1 MIFYITESIGGTRWK
16 KGQKIKNEH
25 VKVGIASDVEKRLKE
40 YEIVLPYISA
50 VRQIVVRKSFARNLE
65 KMFKYYLREFRLSNS
80 ECYSIS
86 PKQAIFFLS
95 RCFIS
100 NGKVI
105 INAFAKNNKYLFYL
119 DSIYFG
125 KKIPLFFLNRVR
137 RFKKNSYD
145 RKYEIEI
152 IKEWGRKRTR
162 SFLEEINKSN
172 YEEII
177 EDKYNFSK
185 NILYHF
191 LKVRLN
197 RIQDQINT
205 WNSYNEN
212 NSNKDYI
219 KAEDIFEFFS
229 QQLFHVLRE
238 YNTVFKKNKKKRK
251 VFIKDFVFFE
261 KKLKNGL
268 LLLPNERQGYVAQR
282 IFARYFYS
290 LSWMLDTKGS
300 PSNVKSDPFMFKTD
314 LRYWTRFNT
323 SVKGYNSL
331 LGYKS

>member
-1 MIFYITESIGGTRWK
+1 MSGTFFYITESIGGTEWFR
-16 KGQKIKNEH
+16 GEPHRQFH
-25 VKVGIASDVEKRLKE
+25 VKVGISDDVEKRFKE
-40 YEIVLPYISA
+40 YNVIFPGISC
-50 VRQIVVRKSFARNLE
+50 VRQFWIQKSFAKNLE
-65 KMFKYYLREFRLSNS
+65 KMFKYYLALYRYYGT
-80 ECYSIS
+80 ECYKIS
-86 PKQAIFFLS
+86 PKEAIHFLSKCFLS
-95 RCFIS
+95 R
-100 NGKVI
+100 GKVLL
-105 INAFAKNNKYLFYL
+105 NFYTFNKKYLFYL

-238 YNTVFKKNKKKRK
+238 YNAVFKKNKKKRK
-251 VFIKDFVFFE
+251 VFIKDFDFFE

-268 LLLPNERQGYVAQR
+268 LLLPNERQGYVAQK

-331 LGYKS
+331 LG